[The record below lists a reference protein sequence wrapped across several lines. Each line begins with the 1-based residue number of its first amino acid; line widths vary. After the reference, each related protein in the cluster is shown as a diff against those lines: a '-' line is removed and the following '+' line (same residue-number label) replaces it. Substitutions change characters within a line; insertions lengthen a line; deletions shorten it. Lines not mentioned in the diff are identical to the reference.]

1 MVAFIFS
8 FISAQDVNV
17 LRDKIH
23 LQILSVHGD
32 GFLTNVFTC
41 AAETRVKIWD
51 ISVGD
56 EE

>member
-17 LRDKIH
+17 LRDKI
-23 LQILSVHGD
+23 QILSVHGD